1 MKQLI
6 ALMVL
11 LTSIQGNLFAQDNRS
26 ATEKLFDYDK
36 WGAHQRFWID
46 LGQGNKMR
54 IELSDPQDI
63 RLFSNMDSII
73 RTFLHDIEPLRDSLQ
88 NNELLSKRIDHTTDS
103 SGRRKIR
110 LKLYDLKGSTFLV
123 QNDDVAALKLE
134 QDTIHF
140 VGVID
145 YIAKYGFRKAFAT
158 SRNYRIS
165 FFLNDIYDLDLYDD
179 GSLTKKVTLIRQ
191 DLETGKASRSWNTTR
206 QRGTA
211 ILNADPTIT
220 AKAPK
225 GNLNAGD
232 YFIMRLSVDL
242 QNYKSYFV
250 PSVSL
255 GAGVILSTS
264 HFKRDLVLSWDPNFM
279 FDHDADGKLRTYR
292 NDFITLTA
300 GQGGIRDN
308 DPTKESHLLTII
320 SLAYLVKRDGEFFEE
335 HTIRLGAGRL
345 SLFEGKTKIE
355 PAIYFTDLFK
365 GVTPAVRLI
374 QSF

>member
-6 ALMVL
+6 AFVVL
-11 LTSIQGNLFAQDNRS
+11 LASIHGSLIAQDNRT
-26 ATEKLFDYDK
+26 ATDKLFDY
-36 WGAHQRFWID
+36 GEAMGHLRFWID

-54 IELSDPQDI
+54 IELSNPEDLH
-63 RLFSNMDSII
+63 LFSNMDSII
-73 RTFLHDIEPLRDSLQ
+73 RTFLHDIEPLKDSLS
-88 NNELLSKRIDHTTDS
+88 NADLLSKRIDYTTDS
-103 SGRRKIR
+103 AGRRKMR
-110 LKLYDLKGSTFLV
+110 LRVYDLKASTFLV
-123 QNDDVAALKLE
+123 QNDDIAALKLE

-140 VGVID
+140 VGTV
-145 YIAKYGFRKAFAT
+145 YFIAKYGFRKAFPT
-158 SRNYRIS
+158 SRDYRIS
-165 FFLNDIYDLDLYDD
+165 FFLNNIYDIDLYDD
-179 GSLTKKVTLIRQ
+179 GSLSKKVQLIQENLAER
-191 DLETGKASRSWNTTR
+191 TGKRDWNTTR
-206 QRGTA
+206 KKGTA
-211 ILNADPTIT
+211 ILKEDPTIS
-220 AKAPK
+220 AIAPK

-232 YFIMRLSVDL
+232 YLTFRFSVDL
-242 QNYKSYFV
+242 QNYKNYFV

-264 HFKRDLVLSWDPNFM
+264 HFKRDLVLSWDPNFL
-279 FDHDADGKLRTYR
+279 FDHDANGKLRTHR

-308 DPTKESHLLTII
+308 DPTKESHLLTIM

-335 HTIRLGAGRL
+335 NTFRLGAGRL

-355 PAIYFTDLFK
+355 PAIYFNDFFK